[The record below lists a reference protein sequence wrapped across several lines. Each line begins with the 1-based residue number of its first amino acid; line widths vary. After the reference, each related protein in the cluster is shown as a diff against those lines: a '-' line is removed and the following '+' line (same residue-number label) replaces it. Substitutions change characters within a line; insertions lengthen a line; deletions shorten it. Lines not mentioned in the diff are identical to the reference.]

1 VMLLGLYYIV
11 LGFSLSRFVAASYT
25 NGVFDRYINNRI
37 EGAEVNRGLYVEEDE
52 EDGEENGEVQAHSS
66 PSANEEAAPKA

>member
-1 VMLLGLYYIV
+1 
-11 LGFSLSRFVAASYT
+11 GFSLSRFVAASYT

-52 EDGEENGEVQAHSS
+52 EDGEAQADSS